1 MYGKIIQTDTQELNN
16 MELAK
21 LFFARDKLDRTIEK
35 IEEAMDIWHWSD
47 EPATE
52 IDQLLTYLN
61 EESIR
66 VNREI
71 LKYLAEEKQEQRRN
85 HFK

>member
-1 MYGKIIQTDTQELNN
+1 